1 MFPAGDVR
9 SLGALIVASLLLLS
23 MPPALAQAPGP
34 VPVKVGNA
42 LRQSMA
48 STLLAPGTVVARNDA
63 RIAAEISGRLTWV
76 AEAGQQIR
84 QGELIARIDDQAWQL
99 QLLDNEATIKR
110 LEANLEYLDRQLQ
123 RLQQLAQANN
133 AARDRLDESLA
144 QRNMA
149 EQDLVQARVARD
161 QTRYQI
167 DRAQVRAPFPGQIV
181 QRLVQAGEYVSQ
193 GGAIARLVDTRNIEV
208 RAQAPMTVAA
218 FLFDDMPVTVHD
230 QSQHMQSRIRSVIP
244 VGDERSRMIEIRVS
258 LAEGAWPIGSA
269 VRVELPRGEPVEVV
283 AVPRDA
289 LILRQDSV
297 YLFKVGADNVVEQV
311 PVQTGVGHG
320 ELIEVRGDI
329 DQGDRV
335 VIRGGERLRSGQTVT
350 VAQES

>member
-1 MFPAGDVR
+1 MYPASVSR
-9 SLGALIVASLLLLS
+9 HLAALVVASVLLLAAV
-23 MPPALAQAPGP
+23 PALAQAPGP

-42 LRQSMA
+42 LRQTMA

-110 LEANLEYLDRQLQ
+110 LEANLDYLDRQLQ
-123 RLQQLAQANN
+123 RLQQLADANN

-149 EQDLVQARVARD
+149 EQDLVQARVSRD

-167 DRAQVRAPFPGQIV
+167 ERAQVRAPFPGQIV
-181 QRLVQAGEYVSQ
+181 QRLAQAGEFVSQ

-208 RAQAPMTVAA
+208 RAQAPMTVAP

-230 QSQHMQSRIRSVIP
+230 QSQYMESRIRSVIP

-258 LAEGAWPIGSA
+258 LTEAAWPIGSA

-297 YLFKVGADNVVEQV
+297 YLFRVGADNVVEQV

-329 DQGDRV
+329 RQGDRV